1 MYPLLGFVLG
11 SSCLLFIGSP
21 YGFGLGSNWLLYIG
35 VPLIIGIWAQIRVTS
50 AFSRWSKVRASGNI
64 TGAECAREILQ
75 AAQIHD
81 VDVVETNDFLG
92 DHYDPAKKQLHLSTN
107 VYNTPSV
114 ASLGIAAH
122 ETGHAIQ
129 HAKAYA
135 PLKARMAIVPVT
147 MIASQMLPFIIIGGL
162 FFRITGLITLGIW
175 CYLILLVFQ
184 LITLPV
190 EFDASRRAKII
201 LREMG
206 IIQPGEETAGVNSV
220 LNAAALTYIAAFI
233 AALGNLLWL
242 MSMRDRR

>member
-1 MYPLLGFVLG
+1 MFY
-11 SSCLLFIGSP
+11 P
-21 YGFGLGSNWLLYIG
+21 YGFGFGSHWLLYIG
-35 VPLIIGIWAQIRVTS
+35 VPLIIGIWAQIRVSS
-50 AFSRWSKVRASGNI
+50 AFRKWGEVRASSNI
-64 TGAECAREILQ
+64 TAGECAREILE
-75 AAQIHD
+75 AAQSHD

-92 DHYDPAKKQLHLSTN
+92 DHYDPTSKKLCLSSN
-107 VYNTPSV
+107 VYSAPSV

-206 IIQPGEETAGVNSV
+206 IIQPGEEAAGVNKV

-242 MSMRDRR
+242 MSIRDRR

>member
-1 MYPLLGFVLG
+1 MYYPF
-11 SSCLLFIGSP
+11 
-21 YGFGLGSNWLLYIG
+21 GFGLGSHWLLYIG
-35 VPLIIGIWAQIRVTS
+35 VPLIIGIWAQIRVSS
-50 AFSRWSKVRASGNI
+50 AFSKWSKVRDSANI

-92 DHYDPAKKQLHLSTN
+92 DHYDPTNKKLHLSSN

-114 ASLGIAAH
+114 AAVGIAAH

-147 MIASQMLPFIIIGGL
+147 MIASQMLPFVILGGL
-162 FFRITGLITLGIW
+162 FFGITGLITLGLY
-175 CYLILLVFQ
+175 CYLFLLVLQ
-184 LITLPV
+184 LIRLPV

-206 IIQPGEETAGVNSV
+206 IVQPGREVAGVNNV
-220 LNAAALTYIAAFI
+220 LNAAALTYVAAFI

-242 MSMRDRR
+242 MSLRDRR

>member
-1 MYPLLGFVLG
+1 MSPLLGFVLA
-11 SSCLLFIGSP
+11 SSCLLYIGSP

-35 VPLIIGIWAQIRVTS
+35 VPLVIGIWAQIRVSS
-50 AFSRWSKVRASGNI
+50 AFNRWSKVRASGNI

-92 DHYDPAKKQLHLSTN
+92 DHYNPTKKQLHLSSN

-114 ASLGIAAH
+114 AALGIAAH
-122 ETGHAIQ
+122 ESGHAIQ
-129 HAKAYA
+129 HARAYA

-162 FFRITGLITLGIW
+162 FFRITGLITVGIW

-190 EFDASRRAKII
+190 EFDASRRAKVI

-206 IIQPGEETAGVNSV
+206 IIQPGEEAAGVNSV

-242 MSMRDRR
+242 MSIRDRR

>member
-1 MYPLLGFVLG
+1 MFYP
-11 SSCLLFIGSP
+11 S
-21 YGFGLGSNWLLYIG
+21 GFGLGSNWLLYIG
-35 VPLIIGIWAQIRVTS
+35 VPLIIGIWAQIRVSS
-50 AFSRWSKVRASGNI
+50 AFSRWSKVRDSANI

-75 AAQIHD
+75 AAQIQD

-92 DHYDPAKKQLHLSTN
+92 DNYDPTNKKLHLSSN

-114 ASLGIAAH
+114 AAVGIAAH

-135 PLKARMAIVPVT
+135 PLKLRMAVVPMT
-147 MIASQMLPFIIIGGL
+147 MVASQMLPFVIIGGL
-162 FFRITGLITLGIW
+162 FFHLTGLITLGIY

-206 IIQPGEETAGVNSV
+206 IVQPGTEVAGVNSV
-220 LNAAALTYIAAFI
+220 LNAAALTYVAAFI

-242 MSMRDRR
+242 MSIRDRR